1 MTRQQ
6 AINQKCRE
14 CAYDDQDD
22 GTWRQQVERCDLTD
36 CALYEFR
43 PTSFS
48 RSRVDRL
55 PVEPNYEALSG
66 EVMPEALYQ

>member
-14 CAYDDQDD
+14 CVYDDQDD
-22 GTWRQQVERCDLTD
+22 GTWRQQVERCDLSD

-43 PTSFS
+43 PIAT
-48 RSRVDRL
+48 L
-55 PVEPNYEALSG
+55 IMNYITEKI
-66 EVMPEALYQ
+66 QF

>member
-43 PTSFS
+43 PT
-48 RSRVDRL
+48 
-55 PVEPNYEALSG
+55 
-66 EVMPEALYQ
+66 